1 LCLAQLP
8 ERWHLAYVETSS
20 RCPGWKYLEW
30 FEEEVMKFRKQ
41 RIGYGAII
49 VVWLALA
56 ALPAHATFPGKNG
69 RIAFLVLPDVYTMN
83 SDGSDV
89 RQLTALT
96 DGSFA
101 DAAHWSADG
110 KQIVF
115 AYLPAPD
122 FIGQVWVMNAD
133 GSNQRRLYTDD
144 PSFGDYQPSF
154 SPDGKQVVFTRCGP
168 VNCAIYR
175 LQADGSGL
183 TSLTPFNANPD
194 TFDVLPVYSPNGQTI
209 AFGSFNRV
217 GVLGAIF
224 LMNSDGSNV
233 RRATPTE
240 LGAIFADWSPDGK
253 TVVVSTHCCNPQL
266 STIAV
271 TDTDGS
277 RRTSPL
283 TYNNDT
289 FSDLEA
295 SWSPQGD
302 ATVVERHNVKT
313 GTVGIYVLSADGKSQ
328 KLILERP
335 ASQFHKY
342 SSRPHGKPLRNSP
355 ARGLHEIENG
365 GTSPNWGVAQ

>member
-1 LCLAQLP
+1 
-8 ERWHLAYVETSS
+8 
-20 RCPGWKYLEW
+20 
-30 FEEEVMKFRKQ
+30 MKFRKQ
-41 RIGYGAII
+41 RISYGAII
-49 VVWLALA
+49 LVSLALA

-89 RQLTALT
+89 RQLTTLT

-101 DAAHWSADG
+101 DAPHWSADG

-115 AYLPAPD
+115 TYAPAPD
-122 FIGQVWVMNAD
+122 FIGQVWAMNAD
-133 GSNQRRLYTDD
+133 GTSQHRLYSDD

-175 LQADGSGL
+175 LQADGTGL

-194 TFDVLPVYSPNGQTI
+194 TFDVLPVYSPDGQTI

-217 GVLGAIF
+217 GVLGAIY

-240 LGAIFADWSPDGK
+240 IGAIFADWSPDGK

-266 STIAV
+266 STIAL
-271 TDTDGS
+271 TQADGT
-277 RRTSPL
+277 RRTSGV
-283 TYNNDT
+283 THDNGT

-302 ATVVERHNVKT
+302 AIVIERHSVKT
-313 GTVGIYVLSADGKSQ
+313 NTVGIYVASADGKSQ
-328 KLILERP
+328 RLILERP
-335 ASQFHKY
+335 DSQFQKY
-342 SSRPHGKPLRNSP
+342 SSRLNGKPFRNSP
-355 ARGLHEIENG
+355 ARVPHEIENG